1 MVMDGKN
8 DRGKEVSRHGSPYYE
23 PIVGPKREDRVR
35 KPAWRRTWRL
45 SRSPG
50 LSGVRSCLV
59 ILADG
64 KQRRVY
70 TTLRIGIKASESFE
84 MPTATFSRR
93 NTSRRQASSDIEED
107 RSPKRRGR
115 EAVDD
120 EEDEDEQPRRRVNGV
135 KKEKKVTSSRQAAK
149 QPENGHD
156 KIDDDDDGDDDDR
169 IDVKNFRNQPL
180 SRADLPKLQGISNDW
195 QQMERQ
201 VQQNWNVI
209 ADVATSLADAAE
221 GNDAEAVCLNLLYS
235 R

>member
-1 MVMDGKN
+1 MGAHAN
-8 DRGKEVSRHGSPYYE
+8 KERDSSIQLR
-23 PIVGPKREDRVR
+23 VGIN
-35 KPAWRRTWRL
+35 A
-45 SRSPG
+45 
-50 LSGVRSCLV
+50 SG
-59 ILADG
+59 
-64 KQRRVY
+64 
-70 TTLRIGIKASESFE
+70 SFE

-93 NTSRRQASSDIEED
+93 NASRRHASSDIEED

-115 EAVDD
+115 EAMDD

-135 KKEKKVTSSRQAAK
+135 KREKKATSSRQAAK
-149 QPENGHD
+149 QPEICID
-156 KIDDDDDGDDDDR
+156 KVDYDDDGDDDDK
-169 IDVKNFRNQPL
+169 IDVENFHNQPL

-221 GNDAEAVCLNLLYS
+221 GNDAEAVCINLLFS